1 MKAAG
6 QITLLSLPRTD
17 FRTGKRRPALLLAR
31 VPGAHDDWIVAM
43 ISSQLG
49 QQVADFDEVI
59 RPGDAD
65 FASSGLKQESLIRVG
80 RVAVVASEMMPGT
93 IGEIGQDPVGGSQRR
108 SFLYRLHRANHCHDC
123 RRDRTW

>member
-93 IGEIGQDPVGGSQRR
+93 IGEIGQDRLQQAKMGVPRTRIARSSATVYSLRR
-108 SFLYRLHRANHCHDC
+108 
-123 RRDRTW
+123 